1 MEFLHPDV
9 NEETLIDIQGGG
21 SDLIF
26 PHHEMCA
33 SQARAIS
40 GKELAS
46 HYVHAGMIGL
56 EGEKMSKSKGNL
68 VFISSLL
75 ASGANPFAIRWALMR
90 DHYRS
95 ERMWTNERLIQAT
108 KEVTRLR
115 QVLNSQTVA
124 PTEAL
129 TIDIV
134 RFLSDDLDTS
144 SVVKALNNWVDACL
158 RGEGGGDRQ
167 KIISVLENLVGF
179 EIK

>member
-1 MEFLHPDV
+1 
-9 NEETLIDIQGGG
+9 
-21 SDLIF
+21 
-26 PHHEMCA
+26 
-33 SQARAIS
+33 
-40 GKELAS
+40 
-46 HYVHAGMIGL
+46 
-56 EGEKMSKSKGNL
+56 
-68 VFISSLL
+68 
-75 ASGANPFAIRWALMR
+75 
-90 DHYRS
+90 
-95 ERMWTNERLIQAT
+95 MWTNERLIQAT

-129 TIDIV
+129 AIDIV
-134 RFLSDDLDTS
+134 RFLSDDLDTP